1 MVTSY
6 CHSLCGN
13 EGNFIVHMEL
23 KPTTPITSKT
33 EMFIVIVIITCLSA
47 YIVRSTAMLIVLIE
61 LAYVTRCYANSFI
74 HICFFFKK
82 CSH

>member
-1 MVTSY
+1 
-6 CHSLCGN
+6 
-13 EGNFIVHMEL
+13 
-23 KPTTPITSKT
+23 
-33 EMFIVIVIITCLSA
+33 MFIVIVIITCLSA